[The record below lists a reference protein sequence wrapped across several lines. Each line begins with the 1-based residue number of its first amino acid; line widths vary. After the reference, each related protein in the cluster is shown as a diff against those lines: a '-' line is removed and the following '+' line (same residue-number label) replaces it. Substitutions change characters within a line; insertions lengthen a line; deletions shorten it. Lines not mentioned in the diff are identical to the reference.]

1 MAKITLAPKQPHEVQ
16 DYDLYFGDRIPAGDT
31 IVSATI
37 ACTPEMTPPP
47 SYAISGQIVK
57 IWIYAG
63 VSGVTYK
70 ITVLATTQA
79 GRVIET
85 DAISKVK
92 EI

>member
-1 MAKITLAPKQPHEVQ
+1 MAKITLAPKQPSEVQ
-16 DYDLYFGDRIPAGDT
+16 DYDLYFGDRIPEGDT

-37 ACTPEMTPPP
+37 VCTPAMSPPP
-47 SYAISGQIVK
+47 SYAISDQTVK

-63 VSGVTYK
+63 VSGLTYK

-79 GRVIET
+79 GRVVET

-92 EI
+92 EV

>member
-1 MAKITLAPKQPHEVQ
+1 MAKITLAPKQPAEVQ
-16 DYDLYFGDRIPAGDT
+16 DYDLFFGDRIPEGDT

-37 ACTPEMTPPP
+37 TCTPAMDPQPG
-47 SYAISGQIVK
+47 YAISGQTVK

-63 VSGVTYK
+63 LSGVTYK

-79 GRVIET
+79 GRVVET